1 MFLICSPQRDKEV
14 QTWPSH
20 SPVQS
25 NDRNEAR
32 DPSEAGGN
40 RCLTEPEGQTK
51 RQTEKRRW
59 ESSARGHGVAVTSFI
74 QILLMAFLSDFY
86 FPRNVNTF
94 SFFCVWLFGVN
105 FSSFAVRSADRPTG
119 FAVLCELLLCL
130 SYKNKDNFISTTAAI
145 NARRRPLSTT
155 ATTSIKRAGNKIEK
169 QRRRGE

>member
-1 MFLICSPQRDKEV
+1 MLVFLICSPQRDKEV

-86 FPRNVNTF
+86 FPRNVYTF
-94 SFFCVWLFGVN
+94 SFFFVFGFLELIFLVLPY
-105 FSSFAVRSADRPTG
+105 DRPTDRR
-119 FAVLCELLLCL
+119 VSL
-130 SYKNKDNFISTTAAI
+130 SFVSCCCVSPTRTK
-145 NARRRPLSTT
+145 
-155 ATTSIKRAGNKIEK
+155 TTSSQQLPR
-169 QRRRGE
+169 